1 MVVFTLETLP
11 TPPWGLYSAGIFLK
25 GREGKKVK
33 WTACCSSRAAEAEIE
48 SGSLA
53 FLVGESKTSRHLFL
67 NKGGQWGERSNSF
80 QAYYDKD
87 LYLSWKSCYVFW
99 NESLETKLIRLKD
112 VCSANTH
119 EHHSVPQARFLLSLS
134 PLAMGFCCSVQS
146 PSCVDSLQPH
156 GLRHTRSPCPPL
168 SCLSSCPLN
177 RWCHATVLSSVT
189 LFSSCL
195 QSFPA
200 SGSFPMSLLFVIG

>member
-33 WTACCSSRAAEAEIE
+33 WTACCSSRAAEAERE

-53 FLVGESKTSRHLFL
+53 FLVGESKASRHLFL
-67 NKGGQWGERSNSF
+67 NKGESSNSF

-99 NESLETKLIRLKD
+99 NKSLETKRIRLRD
-112 VCSANTH
+112 VCPANTH

-146 PSCVDSLQPH
+146 LSCVDSLQPH

-177 RWCHATVLSSVT
+177 RWCHAAVSSSVT
-189 LFSSCL
+189 FLSSFRR
-195 QSFPA
+195 SFPA
-200 SGSFPMSLLFVIG
+200 SGSFPMSQLFVMG